1 MVEKGS
7 VVGGERAE
15 RFVVA
20 GEVVRCWMDGN
31 LIEDCRAAW
40 RR

>member
-20 GEVVRCWMDGN
+20 GEVLDGW
-31 LIEDCRAAW
+31 ESY
-40 RR
+40 